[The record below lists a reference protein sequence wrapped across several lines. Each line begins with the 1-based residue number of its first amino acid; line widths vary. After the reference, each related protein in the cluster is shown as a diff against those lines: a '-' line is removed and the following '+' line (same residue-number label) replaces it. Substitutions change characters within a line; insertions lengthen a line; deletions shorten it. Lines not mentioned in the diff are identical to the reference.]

1 MLATLA
7 RAASP
12 AAIDLLLAQPQ
23 RWRDAAARNDVDAAV
38 VMRTTAALDH
48 LVTPPTVVLVG
59 RDYWK
64 GLVNF
69 DWMVEHA
76 MIDRDDLNLF
86 TICDNAEEAWA
97 ALIDRGLTLPD

>member
-1 MLATLA
+1 MRKMHLAMRSNALAVFPGGFGTLDELFEVLTL
-7 RAASP
+7 RQTGKSSP
-12 AAIDLLLAQPQ
+12 KP
-23 RWRDAAARNDVDAAV
+23 
-38 VMRTTAALDH
+38 
-48 LVTPPTVVLVG
+48 VVLVG
-59 RDYWK
+59 REYWK

-86 TICDNAEEAWA
+86 AIVDTAEEAWA